1 MTNEYGK
8 VSASNL
14 STIAINL
21 SIIALRL
28 KFDLVTEVMQI
39 TLNQLESIGL
49 EEEIKAKAVIYPFRK
64 NEFQVFVEIISNN
77 KVMAVAT
84 VLLVTHEK

>member
-64 NEFQVFVEIISNN
+64 NGLQVFVEIISNN